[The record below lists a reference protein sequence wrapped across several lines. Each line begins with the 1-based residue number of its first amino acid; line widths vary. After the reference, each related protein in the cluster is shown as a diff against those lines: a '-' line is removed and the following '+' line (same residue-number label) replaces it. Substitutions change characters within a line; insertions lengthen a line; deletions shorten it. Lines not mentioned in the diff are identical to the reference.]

1 MLRMCFQSGMVSAED
16 RRDFIGGQVAYFQF
30 GVVRVVGHGDLVLL
44 DRSRK
49 FRQCIDVDHY
59 SVPCVLEWAYR
70 YKG

>member
-1 MLRMCFQSGMVSAED
+1 MLRMGLQSGMVSAED

-30 GVVRVVGHGDLVLL
+30 CVVRVVGHGDLVLL

-49 FRQCIDVDHY
+49 LRQCIDVDHFFV
-59 SVPCVLEWAYR
+59 SCELEWAYR